1 MFILKRKRGL
11 IILTIIIS
19 LIGIIVGCLCIYV
32 NIYYKA
38 DSEALDSLNSTD
50 DVIVNNN
57 DNYISFIPN
66 DTYNDVIVFYQGAKV
81 EVEAYAPL
89 LKLLAQNNIAC
100 YAIKTTFRLSFF
112 DVDKFSDIYNNENNE
127 NIDYYVMGHSLGGV
141 IASISA
147 KKYNSI
153 CNGIILLASY
163 LNSDISDTTLKVLS
177 IYGSN
182 DEILNMDKYEENK
195 KYAPEIFIERRIDGG
210 IHSYFGSYG
219 IQNKDGKPYI
229 EKSFQIEKTKEYIL
243 EFINN

>member
-1 MFILKRKRGL
+1 M
-11 IILTIIIS
+11 
-19 LIGIIVGCLCIYV
+19 LCFSSPT
-32 NIYYKA
+32 KK
-38 DSEALDSLNSTD
+38 SFPESRSSTGTEG
-50 DVIVNNN
+50 VLWQ
-57 DNYISFIPN
+57 S
-66 DTYNDVIVFYQGAKV
+66 VF
-81 EVEAYAPL
+81 
-89 LKLLAQNNIAC
+89 
-100 YAIKTTFRLSFF
+100 
-112 DVDKFSDIYNNENNE
+112 
-127 NIDYYVMGHSLGGV
+127 
-141 IASISA
+141 SA

-229 EKSFQIEKTKEYIL
+229 EKSFQIEKTKDYIL